1 MAGHYP
7 ILTDITRSRTHPD
20 YSGHLSSPER
30 RFPNGENLVPGVSP
44 RSSFPPQGYNIN
56 YDDVYNPYGTR
67 SGSVTPIIDEEARIR
82 VEYMEKQL
90 ASLTGLVQK
99 ALTNPQQQSQQ
110 RSASSENRGKS
121 DPHDNLYFVHFLY
134 IILLLCKYP

>member
-1 MAGHYP
+1 M
-7 ILTDITRSRTHPD
+7 
-20 YSGHLSSPER
+20 
-30 RFPNGENLVPGVSP
+30 PGVSP